1 MAEST
6 SSVQVPDPY
15 RLELVTS
22 DGSRSEAVD
31 NVLRAV
37 ALGFHLSQP
46 SDAELEH
53 YAACVEG
60 EQLWTIRQPDPD
72 PEFPNLCLLY
82 TSPSPRDRTRS
93 RMPSSA

>member
-37 ALGFHLSQP
+37 ALGFHLAQP
-46 SDAELEH
+46 SGRDNGHIPEH
-53 YAACVEG
+53 H
-60 EQLWTIRQPDPD
+60 
-72 PEFPNLCLLY
+72 
-82 TSPSPRDRTRS
+82 
-93 RMPSSA
+93 

>member
-60 EQLWTIRQPDPD
+60 EQLWT
-72 PEFPNLCLLY
+72 CLLY
-82 TSPSPRDRTRS
+82 TSDAADEEGRVDIGGGGDE
-93 RMPSSA
+93 

>member
-1 MAEST
+1 MADST

-46 SDAELEH
+46 SDAEL
-53 YAACVEG
+53 
-60 EQLWTIRQPDPD
+60 
-72 PEFPNLCLLY
+72 
-82 TSPSPRDRTRS
+82 
-93 RMPSSA
+93 